1 MSVFLNQPIDKR
13 RLSDQDKEGLARSGA
28 TGKQMQALKR
38 VRAWNGN
45 EKYQA
50 NRQPRTVTQRPG
62 TGGQSAGIGYQGQRI
77 ANAASAAKSA
87 RSFRPDMDT
96 GIYDIYKGTS

>member
-1 MSVFLNQPIDKR
+1 MSAFLNTPIDKR
-13 RLSDQDKEGLARSGA
+13 RLSDQDKHDMTKSGA
-28 TGKQMQALKR
+28 VGKQQQALKR

-50 NRQPRTVTQRPG
+50 NRQPRTVTQRAG

-77 ANAASAAKSA
+77 SNAASAAKSA
-87 RSFRPDMDT
+87 RSFRPELDDS
-96 GIYDIYKGTS
+96 IYDIYEGTS

>member
-1 MSVFLNQPIDKR
+1 MSAFLNTPIDKR
-13 RLSDQDKEGLARSGA
+13 RLSDQDKHDFNKSGA
-28 TGKQMQALKR
+28 AGKQLQALKK

-62 TGGQSAGIGYQGQRI
+62 TGGQSAGIGYQGQRT
-77 ANAASAAKSA
+77 AQAASAAKSA
-87 RSFRPDMDT
+87 RSFRPDLDDS
-96 GIYDIYKGTS
+96 IYDIYEGG

>member
-1 MSVFLNQPIDKR
+1 MSAFLNTPIDKR
-13 RLSDQDKEGLARSGA
+13 RISDQDKDALQRSGA
-28 TGKQMQALKR
+28 TAKQNQALKR

-62 TGGQSAGIGYQGQRI
+62 TGGQSAGIGYQGQRT
-77 ANAASAAKSA
+77 AQAASAAKSA
-87 RSFRPDMDT
+87 RSFRPDLDNS
-96 GIYDIYKGTS
+96 IYDIYEETT